1 MTYTLSNKR
10 LAAYAAAGA
19 AVMGT
24 AGVAQADFTGYYDH
38 SNWTFSTGSDAAVTG
53 ATATFLEI
61 TGANGGFFDVATYT
75 IAAQAGGLVSFHY
88 NYLSTDVGNWDNA
101 GFYLNGAL
109 IQLVNN
115 AGQGASFTFST
126 TVNAGDVIGFFVRS
140 MDGGFGPGI
149 LQVDQFSAPTVVIP
163 EPSAAILLALGT
175 VGGSLAMRRR
185 RRGENN

>member
-38 SNWTFSTGSDAAVTG
+38 SNWTFATGSDAAVTG
-53 ATATFLEI
+53 ATSTFLEI
-61 TGANGGFFDVATYT
+61 TGANGNFADVATYT
-75 IAAQAGGLVSFHY
+75 IAAQASGLVSFHF
-88 NYLSTDVGNWDNA
+88 NYSSSDTGNWDNA
-101 GFYLNGAL
+101 GFYLNGSL

-115 AGQGASFTFST
+115 AGQGSSFTFST
-126 TVNAGDVIGFFVRS
+126 TVNAGDIIGFFVRS
-140 MDGGFGPGI
+140 VDGAFGPGI
-149 LQVDQFSAPTVVIP
+149 LQVDNFVGPTTVIP
-163 EPSAAILLALGT
+163 EPSAALLLALGT
-175 VGGSLAMRRR
+175 VGGTLAMRRR